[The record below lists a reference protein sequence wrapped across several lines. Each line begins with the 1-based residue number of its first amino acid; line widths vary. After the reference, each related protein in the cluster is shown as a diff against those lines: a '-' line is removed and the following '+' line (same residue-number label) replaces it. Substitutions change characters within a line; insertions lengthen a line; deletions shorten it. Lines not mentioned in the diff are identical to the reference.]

1 MGYLRSK
8 IQKNNYYTMNIPYT
22 TTYTNSQIRDIEL
35 VAYNNLSLLP
45 FELMERAGKA
55 AYNYIIQNWSET
67 KKIIVVC
74 GSGNNGGDGYVLSK
88 YAFLAGIEVCIWHVG
103 KDSTSTE
110 AKSASD
116 ECRKLQIPIF
126 KDANKINFDKFDLIV
141 DAFLGI
147 GLQGDSLLSNAKD
160 VILTINSAGKPVL
173 AIDCPTGIN
182 TDTGAPIELAV
193 HADAT
198 ITFIGIKQGLMTG
211 EAKDYCGKLFCH
223 NLNLPIEIFSSVNS
237 ECDFYD
243 MADLKSLLPSRKQT
257 AHKNDNGHILIIGGN
272 FGFAGATKM
281 SAEGALRCGAG
292 LVSVATRKEH
302 VNGIIAT
309 RPEIMAHGVKTKE
322 DLLPLMQHSNI
333 IVLGPGLGQDEWAQE
348 LFNTVIETNKTIIL
362 DADGLNLLAK
372 NNLNA
377 QSKLNKIK
385 KRDNWILTPH
395 PGEASRLLSISVDE
409 LQKDRF
415 ASIRK
420 IQNTYGGCTIL
431 KGARS
436 LILGQS
442 KKITI
447 CQYGN
452 PGMASGGMGDV
463 LSGVVAAFV
472 AQGIPLEQAAI
483 LGTYIHSYAAD
494 IAASK
499 YGERGMLASDL
510 MPVIREIIN

>member
-1 MGYLRSK
+1 MNVL
-8 IQKNNYYTMNIPYT
+8 YTP
-22 TTYTNSQIRDIEL
+22 TYTNSQIRKMEL
-35 VAYNNLSLLP
+35 ISYNKLSLSP
-45 FELMERAGKA
+45 IELMERAGKA
-55 AYNYIIQNWSET
+55 AYDYMIQNWS
-67 KKIIVVC
+67 KVRKIIVVC

-88 YAFLAGIEVCIWHVG
+88 HAFLAGIEVCIWHVG
-103 KDSTSTE
+103 KDSINTE
-110 AKSASD
+110 AKLAAD

-126 KDANKINFDKFDLIV
+126 KGSDKINFDNFDLIV

-147 GLQGDSLLSNAKD
+147 GLQGSTLLSNAKD
-160 VILTINSAGKPVL
+160 VISIINSASRPVL
-173 AIDCPTGIN
+173 AIDCPSGIN
-182 TDTGAPIELAV
+182 TDTGTPLELAV
-193 HADAT
+193 RADAT

-223 NLNLPIEIFSSVNS
+223 NLNLPIEVFSSVNS

-243 MADLKSLLPSRKQT
+243 IADLKSLLPSRKQT
-257 AHKNDNGHILIIGGN
+257 AHKNNNGHILIIGGN
-272 FGFAGATKM
+272 FGFAGAAKM

-322 DLLPLMQHSNI
+322 DLLPLMQHSNV

-420 IQNTYGGCTIL
+420 IQNTYGGCVIL
-431 KGARS
+431 KGPGS